1 MCNVVLDVK
10 AGAGHAFRYQGAG
23 ASIWSGEDWHV
34 NDSGLMVAE
43 TSLSDGAAGNP
54 RGVPLFVRVR
64 RAIQYDASITGVV
77 KTLRARYNG
86 GYPGEWLIGDAKT
99 GEIASLQ
106 LGRRVSD
113 LRRTRRGFYDSS
125 NWATGPNLRREARAP
140 QPSLKNG
147 AYARY
152 VRWGQLWAL
161 EHGRIDA
168 EVVRIM
174 LADHRDV
181 YLGRAPRVRGP
192 SATTARWTRR
202 ARSREA
208 PAGPATPRSSRRTWP
223 SAACGSSPA
232 GGTPAGPGSTPTTSC
247 AGTSGGGQAPALRPG
262 AADAGCSG
270 RVSRA
275 APTTTATKASTRST
289 PRTSAGTGSWKRT
302 MPAAIGKPLA
312 TSVLTPAVASA
323 LPR

>member
-125 NWATGPNLRREARAP
+125 NWVTEPNLRREARAP
-140 QPSLKNG
+140 QPSIKNG

-168 EVVRIM
+168 EVARTM

-181 YLGRAPRVRGP
+181 YPGRDAPGPRAICSHGEVDTAGKESGSAGGACDAKVVTSDMALGGMRFL
-192 SATTARWTRR
+192 ARWGH
-202 ARSREA
+202 
-208 PAGPATPRSSRRTWP
+208 P
-223 SAACGSSPA
+223 C
-232 GGTPAGPGSTPTTSC
+232 
-247 AGTSGGGQAPALRPG
+247 G
-262 AADAGCSG
+262 AAFDTDDFLSRHPGWRAGDDAFAVTGLLTFARG
-270 RVSRA
+270 
-275 APTTTATKASTRST
+275 APNPWTAVG
-289 PRTSAGTGSWKRT
+289 PF
-302 MPAAIGKPLA
+302 
-312 TSVLTPAVASA
+312 
-323 LPR
+323 